1 MGRLFTFGKRLP
13 GSLLLF
19 LRWCL
24 QVKLSK
30 IFPWSYIV
38 RTMKTAIEKTLG
50 SALAAVII
58 ATANVHADDPI
69 RLARYTLQSATAEAS
84 QLDLLAALIETEFPP
99 HIETAGDA
107 IDYVLLRS
115 GYRRIETPDAQR
127 TIDLPL
133 PRAHRKIGPLDLRS
147 AIQTLAGEPWDL
159 HEDAIQRVVW
169 LTLKDDADLDSDPP
183 EIVATT
189 DPQTPTPPPASSAP
203 LPQVSAE
210 WTLDPSL
217 TLRGNFDIWTRIADW
232 SLEWNSRHDYAVDQ
246 VAAYNGTLKD
256 AVTAVLE
263 HYRTAP
269 IPLTATFYAGNAVL
283 VVEPLD
289 SSGR

>member
-1 MGRLFTFGKRLP
+1 MNTAT
-13 GSLLLF
+13 
-19 LRWCL
+19 
-24 QVKLSK
+24 
-30 IFPWSYIV
+30 V
-38 RTMKTAIEKTLG
+38 RT
-50 SALAAVII
+50 LAAALVAVTIGT
-58 ATANVHADDPI
+58 ATVHAADPV
-69 RLARYTLQSATAEAS
+69 RLARYTLQSATAEAG
-84 QLDLLAALIETEFPP
+84 QVDLLAALIETEFPP
-99 HIETAGDA
+99 QIETAGDA

-115 GYRRIETPDAQR
+115 GYRRIETPAAR
-127 TIDLPL
+127 TAMDLPL

-147 AIQTLAGEPWDL
+147 AIKTLAGEPWHL
-159 HEDAIQRVVW
+159 HEDAVQRVVW
-169 LTLKDDADLDSDPP
+169 LTLNDATASKYAPP
-183 EIVATT
+183 ELVAASGQGTL
-189 DPQTPTPPPASSAP
+189 PTPK
-203 LPQVSAE
+203 VSVE

-246 VAAYNGTLKD
+246 AAAYNGTLKD

-289 SSGR
+289 SAGR

>member
-1 MGRLFTFGKRLP
+1 
-13 GSLLLF
+13 
-19 LRWCL
+19 
-24 QVKLSK
+24 
-30 IFPWSYIV
+30 
-38 RTMKTAIEKTLG
+38 MKTAIEKALG
-50 SALAAVII
+50 GALAAVII

-69 RLARYTLQSATAEAS
+69 RLARYTLQSATAEAG
-84 QLDLLAALIETEFPP
+84 QLDLLAALIEIEFPP

-115 GYRRIETPDAQR
+115 GYRRIETPSARR
-127 TIDLPL
+127 TMDLPL

-147 AIQTLAGEPWDL
+147 AIQTLAGQPWHL
-159 HEDAIQRVVW
+159 HEDSVQRVIW
-169 LTLKDDADLDSDPP
+169 LTLKDELDLESGVPEDP
-183 EIVATT
+183 EDVAKSVPDTA
-189 DPQTPTPPPASSAP
+189 PPPPAPSTP
-203 LPQVSAE
+203 LPQVLAE
-210 WTLDPSL
+210 WMLDPTL
-217 TLRGNFDIWTRIADW
+217 TLRGNFDIWTRIAHW

-256 AVTAVLE
+256 AVSAVLE

>member
-1 MGRLFTFGKRLP
+1 MGRLFTFRKRIP
-13 GSLLLF
+13 GPLLLF

-38 RTMKTAIEKTLG
+38 RTMKTATEKTLG
-50 SALAAVII
+50 GALAVVII

-84 QLDLLAALIETEFPP
+84 QLDLLAALIEIEFPP

-115 GYRRIETPDAQR
+115 GYRRIETPAAR
-127 TIDLPL
+127 RAMDLPL
-133 PRAHRKIGPLDLRS
+133 PRAHRNLGPLDLRS
-147 AIQTLAGEPWDL
+147 AIQTLAGEPWHL

-169 LTLKDDADLDSDPP
+169 LTLKDEVVLDSGVP
-183 EIVATT
+183 EDVAVS
-189 DPQTPTPPPASSAP
+189 DQETPAPSSP
-203 LPQVSAE
+203 LPQVSTE
-210 WTLDPSL
+210 WTLDNEL
-217 TLRGNFDIWTRIADW
+217 TLRGNFDIWTRIAEW

-246 VAAYNGTLKD
+246 VATYSGTLVD

-269 IPLTATFYAGNAVL
+269 IPLLATFYAGNAVL

>member
-1 MGRLFTFGKRLP
+1 MN
-13 GSLLLF
+13 
-19 LRWCL
+19 
-24 QVKLSK
+24 
-30 IFPWSYIV
+30 
-38 RTMKTAIEKTLG
+38 TATEKALG
-50 SALAAVII
+50 GALATVII

-69 RLARYTLQSATAEAS
+69 RLARYTLQSATAEAG
-84 QLDLLAALIETEFPP
+84 QLDLLAALIEIEFPP

-115 GYRRIETPDAQR
+115 GYRRIETPDAR
-127 TIDLPL
+127 GAMDLPL

-147 AIQTLAGEPWDL
+147 AIQTLAGEPWYL
-159 HEDAIQRVVW
+159 HEDPIQRVIW
-169 LTLKDDADLDSDPP
+169 LTLKDEVDLESGTPEDS
-183 EIVATT
+183 VAS
-189 DPQTPTPPPASSAP
+189 DQETPLPPPAHSAP
-203 LPQVSAE
+203 LPQVSTE
-210 WTLDPSL
+210 WTLDNEL

-232 SLEWNSRHDYAVDQ
+232 SLEWNSRHDYAVGKA
-246 VAAYNGTLKD
+246 AAYNGTLKD

-269 IPLTATFYAGNAVL
+269 IPLTATFYAGNSVL

>member
-1 MGRLFTFGKRLP
+1 
-13 GSLLLF
+13 
-19 LRWCL
+19 
-24 QVKLSK
+24 
-30 IFPWSYIV
+30 
-38 RTMKTAIEKTLG
+38 MKTATEKTLG
-50 SALAAVII
+50 GALAAVII
-58 ATANVHADDPI
+58 ATANGHADDPI
-69 RLARYTLQSATAEAS
+69 RLARYTLQSATAGAG
-84 QLDLLAALIETEFPP
+84 QLDLLAALIEIEFPP
-99 HIETAGDA
+99 HISTSGAA

-127 TIDLPL
+127 TMNLPL

-147 AIQTLAGEPWDL
+147 AIQTLAGESWHL
-159 HEDAIQRVVW
+159 HEDHIQRVIW
-169 LTLKDDADLDSDPP
+169 LTLKDDVDFEPGTP
-183 EIVATT
+183 ENAAASV
-189 DPQTPTPPPASSAP
+189 QETPPPPPAPSSP

-232 SLEWNSRHDYAVDQ
+232 TLEWNSRHDYAVGQ
-246 VAAYNGTLKD
+246 VASYSGTLVD

-269 IPLTATFYAGNAVL
+269 VPLLATFFSGNAVL

-289 SSGR
+289 STGR

>member
-1 MGRLFTFGKRLP
+1 MN
-13 GSLLLF
+13 
-19 LRWCL
+19 
-24 QVKLSK
+24 
-30 IFPWSYIV
+30 
-38 RTMKTAIEKTLG
+38 TATEKALG
-50 SALAAVII
+50 GALAAVII

-84 QLDLLAALIETEFPP
+84 QLDLLAALIEIEFPP

-107 IDYVLLRS
+107 IDYILLRS
-115 GYRRIETPDAQR
+115 GYRRIETPAARQ
-127 TIDLPL
+127 TLDLPL
-133 PRAHRKIGPLDLRS
+133 PRAHRKIGPLDLRA
-147 AIQTLAGEPWDL
+147 AIKTLAGQPWHL
-159 HEDAIQRVVW
+159 HEDAIQRVIW
-169 LTLKDDADLDSDPP
+169 LTLKDEVDLEAGAP
-183 EIVATT
+183 EDVAVSGSIPTGVGE
-189 DPQTPTPPPASSAP
+189 PETPPPPPAPSSP

-210 WTLDPSL
+210 WTLDSSL

-256 AVTAVLE
+256 AVSAVLE

-269 IPLTATFYAGNAVL
+269 IPLTATFYAGNSVL

>member
-1 MGRLFTFGKRLP
+1 MN
-13 GSLLLF
+13 
-19 LRWCL
+19 
-24 QVKLSK
+24 
-30 IFPWSYIV
+30 
-38 RTMKTAIEKTLG
+38 TATEKALG
-50 SALAAVII
+50 GALAAVII

-69 RLARYTLQSATAEAS
+69 RLARYTLQSATAEAG
-84 QLDLLAALIETEFPP
+84 QLDLLAALIEIEFPP

-127 TIDLPL
+127 TIALPL

-147 AIQTLAGEPWDL
+147 AIQTLAGAPWHL
-159 HEDAIQRVVW
+159 HEDHIQRVIW
-169 LTLKDDADLDSDPP
+169 LTLKADADLDQVPENAAVSDQ
-183 EIVATT
+183 ET
-189 DPQTPTPPPASSAP
+189 PQPPPSPSSP
-203 LPQVSAE
+203 LPQASAE

-217 TLRGNFDIWTRIADW
+217 TLRDNFDVWTRIADW
-232 SLEWNSRHDYAVDQ
+232 SLEWNSRHDYEVGK
-246 VAAYNGTLKD
+246 VAAYNGTLKE
-256 AVTAVLE
+256 AVTTVLE
-263 HYRTAP
+263 HYRRAP

>member
-1 MGRLFTFGKRLP
+1 
-13 GSLLLF
+13 
-19 LRWCL
+19 
-24 QVKLSK
+24 
-30 IFPWSYIV
+30 
-38 RTMKTAIEKTLG
+38 MKTAIEKTLG
-50 SALAAVII
+50 GALAAVII
-58 ATANVHADDPI
+58 ATANVDADDPI
-69 RLARYTLQSATAEAS
+69 RLARYTLQSATAGAG
-84 QLDLLAALIETEFPP
+84 QFDLLAALIEIEFPP

-115 GYRRIETPDAQR
+115 GYRRIETPAARR
-127 TIDLPL
+127 TMDLPL

-147 AIQTLAGEPWDL
+147 VIKTLAGEPWHL
-159 HEDAIQRVVW
+159 HEDVIQRVVW
-169 LTLKDDADLDSDPP
+169 LTLKDDADLDGVP
-183 EIVATT
+183 ENVAHT
-189 DPQTPTPPPASSAP
+189 DDVPPPAPAAS
-203 LPQVSAE
+203 LPQLSTE
-210 WTLDPSL
+210 WTLDTSL
-217 TLRGNFDIWTRIADW
+217 TLRDNFDIWTRMAAW

-289 SSGR
+289 SAGR

>member
-1 MGRLFTFGKRLP
+1 MGRLFTLGNRLP
-13 GSLLLF
+13 RSLLLF
-19 LRWCL
+19 LRWRL

-50 SALAAVII
+50 GALAVVII

-84 QLDLLAALIETEFPP
+84 QLDLLAALIEIEFPP
-99 HIETAGDA
+99 QIETAGDA
-107 IDYVLLRS
+107 IDYILLRS
-115 GYRRIETPDAQR
+115 GYRRIETASARR
-127 TIDLPL
+127 TMDLPL

-147 AIQTLAGEPWDL
+147 AIQTLAGEPWHL
-159 HEDAIQRVVW
+159 HEDAVQRVIW
-169 LTLKDDADLDSDPP
+169 LTLKDGIDLESETAEDV
-183 EIVATT
+183 VAT
-189 DPQTPTPPPASSAP
+189 DQETPPLPPVPSSP
-203 LPQVSAE
+203 LPQTSAE
-210 WTLDPSL
+210 WTLDTTL
-217 TLRGNFDIWTRIADW
+217 TLRGNFDVWTRIADW

-269 IPLTATFYAGNAVL
+269 IPLSATFYAGNAVL

>member
-1 MGRLFTFGKRLP
+1 
-13 GSLLLF
+13 
-19 LRWCL
+19 
-24 QVKLSK
+24 
-30 IFPWSYIV
+30 
-38 RTMKTAIEKTLG
+38 MKTATEKTLG
-50 SALAAVII
+50 GALAAVII
-58 ATANVHADDPI
+58 ATATVHADDPI
-69 RLARYTLQSATAEAS
+69 RLARYTLQSATAEAG
-84 QLDLLAALIETEFPP
+84 QLDLLAALIEIEFPP

-115 GYRRIETPDAQR
+115 GYRRIETPAARR
-127 TIDLPL
+127 TMDLPL

-147 AIQTLAGEPWDL
+147 AIQTLAGQPWHL
-159 HEDAIQRVVW
+159 HEDAIQRVIW
-169 LTLKDDADLDSDPP
+169 LTLKDELDLESGAP
-183 EIVATT
+183 EDVAVSV
-189 DPQTPTPPPASSAP
+189 PETPTPPPAPSAP
-203 LPQVSAE
+203 LPQVLAE
-210 WTLDPSL
+210 WTLEPSL
-217 TLRGNFDIWTRIADW
+217 TLRGNIDIWTRIADW

-269 IPLTATFYAGNAVL
+269 IPLTATFYVGNSVL

>member
-1 MGRLFTFGKRLP
+1 M
-13 GSLLLF
+13 
-19 LRWCL
+19 
-24 QVKLSK
+24 
-30 IFPWSYIV
+30 I
-38 RTMKTAIEKTLG
+38 TAPEKTLG
-50 SALAAVII
+50 GALAAVII
-58 ATANVHADDPI
+58 ATATVHADDPI
-69 RLARYTLQSATAEAS
+69 RLARYTLQSATAEAG
-84 QLDLLAALIETEFPP
+84 QLDLLAALIEISFPP

-115 GYRRIETPDAQR
+115 GYRRIETPAARR
-127 TIDLPL
+127 TMDLPL

-147 AIQTLAGEPWDL
+147 AIQTLAGQPWHL
-159 HEDAIQRVVW
+159 HEDAIQRVIW
-169 LTLKDDADLDSDPP
+169 LTLKDELDLESGAP
-183 EIVATT
+183 EDVAISV
-189 DPQTPTPPPASSAP
+189 PETPTPPTAPSAP
-203 LPQVSAE
+203 LPQVLAE
-210 WTLDPSL
+210 WTLDTSL
-217 TLRGNFDIWTRIADW
+217 TLRGNIDIWTRIADW

>member
-1 MGRLFTFGKRLP
+1 MGRLFTFGNRP
-13 GSLLLF
+13 PRSLLLF
-19 LRWCL
+19 LRWRL

-50 SALAAVII
+50 GALATVII

-84 QLDLLAALIETEFPP
+84 QLDLLAALIEIEFPP
-99 HIETAGDA
+99 QIETAGDA
-107 IDYVLLRS
+107 IDYILLRS
-115 GYRRIETPDAQR
+115 GYRRIETASARR
-127 TIDLPL
+127 TMDLPL

-147 AIQTLAGEPWDL
+147 AIQTLAGEPWHL
-159 HEDAIQRVVW
+159 HEDAVQRVIW
-169 LTLKDDADLDSDPP
+169 LTLKDGIDLESETAEDV
-183 EIVATT
+183 VAT
-189 DPQTPTPPPASSAP
+189 DQETPPLPPVPSSP
-203 LPQVSAE
+203 LPQTSAE
-210 WTLDPSL
+210 WTLDTTL
-217 TLRGNFDIWTRIADW
+217 TLRGNFDVWTRIADW

-269 IPLTATFYAGNAVL
+269 IPLSATFYAGNAVL

>member
-1 MGRLFTFGKRLP
+1 
-13 GSLLLF
+13 
-19 LRWCL
+19 
-24 QVKLSK
+24 
-30 IFPWSYIV
+30 
-38 RTMKTAIEKTLG
+38 MKTATEKTLG
-50 SALAAVII
+50 GALAAVII

-84 QLDLLAALIETEFPP
+84 QLDLLAALIEIEFPP

-115 GYRRIETPDAQR
+115 GYRRIETPAAR
-127 TIDLPL
+127 RAMDLPL

-147 AIQTLAGEPWDL
+147 AIQTLAGQPWRL
-159 HEDAIQRVVW
+159 HEDAIQRVIW
-169 LTLKDDADLDSDPP
+169 LTLKDDVDLASGAPEDFVASDQ
-183 EIVATT
+183 ES
-189 DPQTPTPPPASSAP
+189 PPPPKASSAP
-203 LPQVSAE
+203 LPQVSTE
-210 WTLDPSL
+210 WTLDNEL
-217 TLRGNFDIWTRIADW
+217 TLRGNFDIWTRIAEW

-246 VAAYNGTLKD
+246 VATYSGTLVD

-269 IPLTATFYAGNAVL
+269 IPLLATFYAGNAVL